1 MLSEIILKTLI
12 VQINS
17 ERVCAKVLQDIDAK
31 NAIFLHTS
39 CKLQRKSLYQIKS
52 NQIKYIFVPSQ
63 KHHILKH
70 IYKPETGRH

>member
-1 MLSEIILKTLI
+1 

-52 NQIKYIFVPSQ
+52 NQIYIFVQSQ
-63 KHHILKH
+63 KHRKCHILKH
-70 IYKPETGRH
+70 IYKLETGRH